1 MYNALRGQKVL
12 SNLRKNSLRQCLLSD
27 PYAIYYLCGRWIFPG
42 ERFLALIIKEDDK
55 PVLVLNELFRFEE
68 EIGVSKV
75 YYKDGQ
81 ELTSLLRPL
90 LNENEALGVD
100 KNLPARYLLPLIDAK
115 LASAF
120 VNASWAVDD
129 ARALKDEEE
138 KEKMRRASLV
148 NDQAMERFT
157 KLVKEGITETE
168 IADQMLG
175 IYKEL
180 GASGYSFEPIVA
192 FGKNAADPHHM
203 PDDTKLM
210 KGDVVLYDVGCVVD
224 EYCSDMTRTFFFLEE
239 PGEEARRI
247 YELVRNANESAE
259 AFCAP
264 GRKIADID
272 KTARDIIAEGGYGKD
287 FTHRLGHFIGI
298 ETHEA
303 GDVSQAN
310 PNTAAAGNTFSI
322 EPGIYSLE
330 QGVGVRIEDL
340 VLITEDGVEVLNHYP
355 HDIQIIG

>member
-1 MYNALRGQKVL
+1 MFNVQRGQKVL
-12 SNLRKNSLRQCLLSD
+12 SNLKKNDLHQSLISD
-27 PYAIYYLCGRWIFPG
+27 PYAVYYLCGKWIFPG
-42 ERFLALIIKEDDK
+42 ERFLGLILKEDAR

-68 EIGVSKV
+68 EIGVTKV
-75 YYKDGQ
+75 YFKDGDD
-81 ELTSLLRPL
+81 LTALLRPY
-90 LNENEALGVD
+90 LNENETLGVD
-100 KNLPARYLLPLIDAK
+100 KNLPARFLLPLIDAK
-115 LASAF
+115 AASAF
-120 VNASWAVDD
+120 VNASFAVDD
-129 ARALKDEEE
+129 ARAIKDEEE

-157 KLVKEGITETE
+157 KLVKEGISEIE

-180 GASGYSFEPIVA
+180 GASAYSFEPIVA

-203 PDDTKLM
+203 PDDTKLRV
-210 KGDVVLYDVGCVVD
+210 GDAVLFDVGCIVD
-224 EYCSDMTRTFFFLEE
+224 DYCSDMTRTFFFKEG
-239 PGEEARRI
+239 PKPEAERI
-247 YELVRNANESAE
+247 YELVRKANESAE

-264 GRKIADID
+264 GRKIAEID
-272 KTARDIIAEGGYGKD
+272 KTARDIITEGGYGKD

-310 PNTAAAGNTFSI
+310 PRTAEAGNTFSI

-330 QGVGVRIEDL
+330 EGVGVRIEDL
-340 VLITEDGVEVLNHYP
+340 VLITEDGVEILNHYP
-355 HDIQIIG
+355 HDLRVIG